1 MLYAIIDL
9 DGTVADCAWRR
20 PFAINARQAPHGTE
34 RRSALWEDFHS
45 RCVSDPTHEI
55 ECLLV
60 RLWAAAGHSVIYL
73 TGRTDTYR
81 RETVEWLERNG
92 LPEGHLFMRPARS
105 TAANTDYK
113 ARMYN
118 HITTNIL
125 QGTDRIA
132 FVMEDDDRVV
142 ALWRSMGLTCL
153 QPRASSH

>member
-1 MLYAIIDL
+1 M
-9 DGTVADCAWRR
+9 
-20 PFAINARQAPHGTE
+20 
-34 RRSALWEDFHS
+34 
-45 RCVSDPTHEI
+45 
-55 ECLLV
+55 